1 MPGIHVSVP
10 VRAVGHRSRP
20 FSVVIALAAALAMGG
35 CVPGA
40 DPLSAP
46 SVPASPA
53 ASPPPAPEPA
63 TVAAGEPRV
72 PLQCAELAPPTML
85 RLGIALA
92 PEDAFTTADVSL
104 ANGDLV
110 VCPLEEGDG
119 GVSIL
124 ILVQADPD
132 PAWAAQLPDATES
145 EGIIESRYCYD
156 DIAIATHCGVRL
168 GLEHYAAEVFFN
180 ASEPGLIAPVW
191 DATVEELRGALQSM
205 PAPLDRAPSQPT
217 MLQTPESCADI
228 ALGRTSAAVEVPWLA
243 DPPEEMGWDDAPS
256 LVIDAFQR
264 SRNVRCVWEHRPD
277 DAIGYDRVMIDL
289 VPSAGWAMSRLPAG
303 AALSIPGADEARSI
317 TMLDE
322 YGPDARVLARVGD
335 DLILVDVDDEELD
348 GLIDPDPAALAA
360 RIVSALIETLTA
372 AP

>member
-1 MPGIHVSVP
+1 MPGGFVGDAS
-10 VRAVGHRSRP
+10 RAGGQLPRP
-20 FSVVIALAAALAMGG
+20 FSLVIALSAALAMVG
-35 CVPGA
+35 CAPA
-40 DPLSAP
+40 SEPASAP
-46 SVPASPA
+46 TASASPTG
-53 ASPPPAPEPA
+53 SPSLTPNSA

-85 RLGIALA
+85 RLGIVLA
-92 PEDAFTTADVSL
+92 PEDAFTTSDVSL

-110 VCPLEEGDG
+110 VCAFEEGDG
-119 GVSIL
+119 GVSML
-124 ILVQADPD
+124 IMVQADPD

-145 EGIIESRYCYD
+145 DGIIESRYCYD

-180 ASEPGLIAPVW
+180 ASEPGLIAPAW
-191 DATVEELRGALQSM
+191 DATVEELRGALRSM
-205 PAPLDRAPSQPT
+205 PPPLDRAPSQPS
-217 MLQTPESCADI
+217 MIQTPESCADI
-228 ALGRTSAAVEVPWLA
+228 ALGGTSVAVEAPWLA

-277 DAIGYDRVMIDL
+277 DAIGYDRVTIDL

-322 YGPDARVLARVGD
+322 YGPDARVLTRVGD
-335 DLILVDVDDEELD
+335 DLIRVDVDDEEFD